1 MRTSSSDRTVDEHLA
16 AMSVWAAIAIVLM
29 LGLMTYSMRAVA
41 IVALAHRTIPPM
53 AERALRNVGP
63 AVLAALTFN
72 LAAGGD
78 GGPHMELA
86 EVLAL
91 LVAGIV
97 AWWRK
102 NLILTLG
109 AGMLTL
115 WLVSAVT

>member
-1 MRTSSSDRTVDEHLA
+1 
-16 AMSVWAAIAIVLM
+16 MSIWAAILIVLVI
-29 LGLMTYSMRAVA
+29 GVMTYSMRAVA
-41 IVALAHRTIPPM
+41 IVALAHRTIPP
-53 AERALRNVGP
+53 AAQRTLRNVGP

-78 GGPHMELA
+78 GGPQMELA

-91 LVAGIV
+91 LVAGGV

-102 NLILTLG
+102 NLIQTLA

-115 WLVSAVT
+115 WSVSWLLPAIT